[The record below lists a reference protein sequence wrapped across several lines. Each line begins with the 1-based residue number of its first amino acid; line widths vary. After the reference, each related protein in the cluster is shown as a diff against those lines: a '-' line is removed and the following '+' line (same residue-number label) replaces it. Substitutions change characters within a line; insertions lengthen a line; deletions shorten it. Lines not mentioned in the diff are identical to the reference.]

1 VTPLYPQ
8 KLALTSL
15 TGGGRSVGMVRSRTK
30 TTEFSLVS
38 LENVTEGTILKTKC
52 RYEDKI
58 RIGVKEVLNEGNW
71 NQLARNGSSN
81 GLF

>member
-1 VTPLYPQ
+1 LQEICTP
-8 KLALTSL
+8 
-15 TGGGRSVGMVRSRTK
+15 
-30 TTEFSLVS
+30 S

-52 RYEDKI
+52 RYEDKT
-58 RIGVKEVLNEGNW
+58 RIAVKEVLNEGNW